1 MLQSNKT
8 IQNTDIPTNINKDN
22 ADIFMEF
29 VFTRLNKYTEQSIFL
44 SKLKLANVTPV
55 HRKNTKVKKRT
66 TDLSV
71 FYQNFLKY

>member
-1 MLQSNKT
+1 MLESNKT

-55 HRKNTKVKKRT
+55 HRKNTK
-66 TDLSV
+66 S
-71 FYQNFLKY
+71 